1 MGGRAPPT
9 EPPLSVGP
17 WLPTLGGCGGPAK
30 PGHADGVG
38 EAAVA
43 RVTLGQILAARRG
56 ERGLTIQQAAAA
68 TRIRAHYL
76 SALESD
82 ELERLAAPV
91 YAKGHLRTYAR
102 YLGLDPEPLVEMLH
116 TEKQDPRRLLSIGKL
131 AVRPRMVLTAPALAA
146 ASLVV
151 LAGAFS
157 GYAWRQIQADQR
169 PVATSPAAQPAVV
182 AAPGTPLPSPTP
194 ALRPIVVG
202 VRVTDEVW
210 INVFVDG
217 RPQYAD
223 AGKTLPA
230 GSVVY
235 FSGVDIQITSGKASA
250 TFITVDGRSAGA
262 LGTGVATRDFS
273 SQTSP

>member
-1 MGGRAPPT
+1 M
-9 EPPLSVGP
+9 
-17 WLPTLGGCGGPAK
+17 TLGE
-30 PGHADGVG
+30 V
-38 EAAVA
+38 
-43 RVTLGQILAARRG
+43 LAARRG

-82 ELERLAAPV
+82 EFERLAAPV

-102 YLGLDPEPLVEMLH
+102 NLGRDPEPLVAMLR
-116 TEKQDPRRLLSIGKL
+116 TETQDPRRLLSIGKL
-131 AVRPRMVLTAPALAA
+131 VVRPRMVLTGPALAA

-151 LAGAFS
+151 LAGAFT

-169 PVATSPAAQPAVV
+169 PAVTSPAAQPAPV
-182 AAPGTPLPSPTP
+182 ALSGTPPPSPTP

-202 VRVTDEVW
+202 VHVTDEVW

-235 FSGVDIQITSGKASA
+235 FSGVDIKITSGKAAA
-250 TFITVDGRSAGA
+250 TFITLDGRAVGA
-262 LGTGVATRDFS
+262 LGSGVATRDFS

>member
-1 MGGRAPPT
+1 M
-9 EPPLSVGP
+9 
-17 WLPTLGGCGGPAK
+17 TLGE
-30 PGHADGVG
+30 V
-38 EAAVA
+38 
-43 RVTLGQILAARRG
+43 LAARRG

-82 ELERLAAPV
+82 EFERLAAPV

-102 YLGLDPEPLVEMLH
+102 YLGLDPEPLVAMLR
-116 TEKQDPRRLLSIGKL
+116 TETQDPRRLLSIGKL
-131 AVRPRMVLTAPALAA
+131 VARPRMVLTAPALAA

-151 LAGAFS
+151 LAGAFT

-169 PVATSPAAQPAVV
+169 PVVTSPAAQPAAV
-182 AAPGTPLPSPTP
+182 ALSGTPQPSPTP

-202 VRVTDEVW
+202 VHVTDEVW

-235 FSGVDIQITSGKASA
+235 FSGVDIKITSGKAAA
-250 TFITVDGRSAGA
+250 TFITLDGRAVGA
-262 LGTGVATRDFS
+262 LGSGVATRDFS

>member
-1 MGGRAPPT
+1 M
-9 EPPLSVGP
+9 
-17 WLPTLGGCGGPAK
+17 TLGE
-30 PGHADGVG
+30 V
-38 EAAVA
+38 
-43 RVTLGQILAARRG
+43 LAARRG

-116 TEKQDPRRLLSIGKL
+116 AEPQDPRRLLSIGKL
-131 AVRPRMVLTAPALAA
+131 AVRPRMVLTAPLLAA

-151 LAGAFS
+151 LAGAFT
-157 GYAWRQIQADQR
+157 GYAWRQVQADQR
-169 PVATSPAAQPAVV
+169 PAVTSPAGQPVAA
-182 AAPGTPLPSPTP
+182 AAPGTPRPSPTP
-194 ALRPIVVG
+194 AARPIVVG
-202 VRVTDEVW
+202 VRVTDDVW

-217 RPQYAD
+217 RPMYAD

-235 FSGVDIQITSGKASA
+235 FSGVEVDITSGKGSA
-250 TFITVDGRSAGA
+250 TYITVDGRAVGA
-262 LGTGVATRDFS
+262 MGTGVATRDFS

>member
-1 MGGRAPPT
+1 M
-9 EPPLSVGP
+9 S
-17 WLPTLGGCGGPAK
+17 LGE
-30 PGHADGVG
+30 V
-38 EAAVA
+38 
-43 RVTLGQILAARRG
+43 LAARRG

-91 YAKGHLRTYAR
+91 YARGHLRTYAR

-116 TEKQDPRRLLSIGKL
+116 TEAPDPRRMLSIGKL
-131 AVRPRMVLTAPALAA
+131 AVRPRMVLTAPALAV

-157 GYAWRQIQADQR
+157 GYAWRQVQADQR
-169 PVATSPAAQPAVV
+169 PLFTSPAAQPVAV
-182 AAPGTPLPSPTP
+182 APSGSPLPSPTP
-194 ALRPIVVG
+194 ALKPIVVG

-210 INVFVDG
+210 INAFVDG

-223 AGKTLPA
+223 GGKTLPA

-235 FSGVDIQITSGKASA
+235 FSGVDIKITSGRAAS
-250 TFITVDGRSAGA
+250 TFVTVDGRALGA
-262 LGTGVATRDFS
+262 LGTGVATRDYS
-273 SQTSP
+273 SQTAP